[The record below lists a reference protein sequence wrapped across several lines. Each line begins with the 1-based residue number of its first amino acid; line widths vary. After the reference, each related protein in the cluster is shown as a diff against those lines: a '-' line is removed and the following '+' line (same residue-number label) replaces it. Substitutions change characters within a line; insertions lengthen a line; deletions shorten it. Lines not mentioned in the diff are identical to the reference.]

1 MGGDRKASCM
11 GGIRPAC
18 PSGMGAR
25 VRQPPAPL
33 TRLWR
38 QKGSLGQAG
47 AKPPPARSLP
57 HDRKVFFV
65 GQRILRA
72 PSCVAGRVALGD
84 LITYGTQSRIDLNR
98 RLPDIFARHLAAAGI
113 RMAVVNGGIGGGRV
127 LEDRVGPNAPGSLY
141 AKLFPDGC

>member
-1 MGGDRKASCM
+1 MHGWHKARLPFGNGRAGS
-11 GGIRPAC
+11 A
-18 PSGMGAR
+18 
-25 VRQPPAPL
+25 PPAPL

-57 HDRKVFFV
+57 HGRKAFFV

-84 LITYGTQSRIDLNR
+84 LITYGTQSGIDLNR
-98 RLPDIFARHLAAAGI
+98 RLPDIFARRLAAAGI
-113 RMAVVNGGIGGGRV
+113 RMADVNGGIGGGRV
-127 LEDRVGPNAPGSLY
+127 LEDGVGPNALGSLY